1 MAVHTTLNKLRED
14 SDLTEQIKVF
24 VQTTSIPLRLID
36 SKGRIIWK
44 SDFFKSRL
52 NFCDLLQSN
61 RFHPSSCRK
70 AHQEAARESMR
81 WGEAIISK
89 CCYFIMQIV
98 APILEKGRLAGNL
111 VASPFLLINPSELQ
125 PEELLIFNKGK
136 SEKARILEKALSSL
150 PVVKDEEAGEAARK
164 LFQIADHLSEPDL
177 SGLLKVREAQE
188 LQGKIAE
195 QIYDLKNIERDF
207 TPSSLSRLF
216 YEREREIV
224 TKIRLGDRSGAKEIL
239 FQLLAILLT
248 QYLENFEL
256 LKISILEL
264 LIIFSRAAVQAGA
277 KIEEML
283 GMRYGFVTELA
294 RIKDQETLCLWVV
307 KVLEKLT
314 DGIYETRHS
323 KNFQRLRKAL
333 DFIQSN
339 YNNALTVEQIAKEI
353 YLSPSRL
360 SHIIK
365 DELGIT
371 LVDYISKVRID
382 KSKAF
387 LKEREL
393 SLSQIALEV
402 GYPDQSYFTKVFK
415 KIEKCTPKAFR
426 QNVSELTIPHD

>member
-125 PEELLIFNKGK
+125 PEELLI
-136 SEKARILEKALSSL
+136 
-150 PVVKDEEAGEAARK
+150 
-164 LFQIADHLSEPDL
+164 

-264 LIIFSRAAVQAGA
+264 LIILSRAAVQAGA
-277 KIEEML
+277 KREEML